1 MSETNQ
7 ENVAMVEDLT
17 VRAETE
23 RISARVLTG
32 PVNSAMVV
40 K

>member
-1 MSETNQ
+1 MSETNY
-7 ENVAMVEDLT
+7 ESVAMAEDLT

-23 RISARVLTG
+23 RIGARVLTG

-40 K
+40 T